1 MNLVPG
7 KQVLHHFQQF
17 DADVTA
23 PDHPKGFC
31 RKIPE
36 EQKCREKKLACQLR
50 RVTVRKAYV
59 HQRHS
64 NRVAQSSVTLDY
76 RHIEL

>member
-1 MNLVPG
+1 MNLALEQ
-7 KQVLHHFQQF
+7 QVLNHFQQF
-17 DADVTA
+17 DADVTML
-23 PDHPKGFC
+23 DHPKGFC
-31 RKIPE
+31 REIPK
-36 EQKCREKKLACQLR
+36 EQKCLEKRLACQLR
-50 RVTVRKAYV
+50 GVTVRKAYV